1 MIIRCKFSSAVF
13 FDVYITSA
21 ECSFQKNTLLH
32 TSCTFNNC
40 SMGATGPIGLPG
52 ATDPTGFSG
61 ASILPTTNVWTGS
74 NSFNN
79 GITTGD
85 INCSGNIDKTSSN
98 ENLKLGYQAFNSNT
112 TGT

>member
-1 MIIRCKFSSAVF
+1 
-13 FDVYITSA
+13 
-21 ECSFQKNTLLH
+21 
-32 TSCTFNNC
+32 
-40 SMGATGPIGLPG
+40 MGATGPIGLPG

-85 INCSGNIDKTSSN
+85 INCSGNIDMTSSN
-98 ENLKLGYQAFNSNT
+98 ENLKFGYQAFNSNT
-112 TGT
+112 TGTQFTVYGSHASQYKNAGSLNTTIG